1 VGGRGHLLGPILGA
15 ITVNALKSYATRA
28 FAEQWLYF
36 LGGLFILVTLFL
48 PKGLVGIPEQLRDL
62 KTRFRR
68 KPNGAA
74 SSGAKES
81 MPASRPATA
90 KIP

>member
-1 VGGRGHLLGPILGA
+1 VGGRGNLLGPILGA

-36 LGGLFILVTLFL
+36 LGGLFILVTLFM
-48 PKGLVGIPEQLRDL
+48 PKGIIGLPGQLREL
-62 KTRFRR
+62 KRR
-68 KPNGAA
+68 LRGKPNGAPSA
-74 SSGAKES
+74 GAKES
-81 MPASRPATA
+81 LPTSPPAAA